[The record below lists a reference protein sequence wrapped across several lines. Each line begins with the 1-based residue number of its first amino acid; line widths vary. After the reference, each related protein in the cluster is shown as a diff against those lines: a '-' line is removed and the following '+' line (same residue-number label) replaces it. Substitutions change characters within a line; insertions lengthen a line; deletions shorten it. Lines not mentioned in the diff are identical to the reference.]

1 MLFNLWDQAK
11 IQHKNHDSIFNTETM
26 LSFSEI
32 RNNTMILKD
41 GWLRAI
47 LKVTGLNLDL
57 KNYDEQEIILQQYK
71 RFLNSLSFPIQIL
84 IRNTYLDLSGY
95 INYVRKNLQKITNKT
110 LLGQGEEYAKFLE
123 NIDLQQWLI
132 FVKEF
137 YIIIP
142 YYADGNDNK
151 QVNKKRYQKL
161 MNVLNAKDSVEK
173 VVAKYR
179 WFIKNKNQIDTRCS
193 LITEW
198 LGSLWIKSERA
209 NTSEII
215 NLLFRYYNPLLHNAQ
230 AEPNTEWGF
239 SL

>member
-1 MLFNLWDQAK
+1 MLFNLWEQAK
-11 IQHKNHDSIFNTETM
+11 IQHKNHDPLFNTETM

-32 RNNTMILKD
+32 RNDTMILKD
-41 GWLRAI
+41 GGLRAI
-47 LKVTGLNLDL
+47 LKIRGLNLDL
-57 KNYDEQEIILQQYK
+57 KNYDEQEVILQQYK
-71 RFLNSLSFPIQIL
+71 RFLNSLAFPIQIL
-84 IRNTYLDLSGY
+84 IRNTYLDLSWY
-95 INYVRKNLQKITNKT
+95 INYVRRNLKQISNKT

-123 NIDLQQWLI
+123 NIDMQQGLI

-142 YYADGNDNK
+142 HYSDGNDNK

-173 VVAKYR
+173 VVARYR
-179 WFIKNKNQIDTRCS
+179 NFLKTKNQIDTRCA
-193 LITEW
+193 LITEG
-198 LGSLWIKSERA
+198 LSAIGIGCERA

-230 AEPNTEWGF
+230 AESNTEWGF